1 MIFCQTLI
9 LYIVSL
15 NDVTSHFQKKNIS
28 NMTLPYSSYLSIISH
43 NIKRNEMKKILISS
57 ILFSSFILTNA
68 NASLNKKETKS
79 TKYTIKN
86 GDTLFKIAR
95 KHHTTVEE
103 VRKANHF
110 KKGQILKL
118 GKVLKVP
125 TDTYFPKEK
134 ISKRAKSSKTIKITR
149 LAKTKL
155 GQKYVWGAIG
165 RKNTFDCSGFT
176 SYVYKKNGI
185 RIPRTSREQSKY
197 GTHVSRKN
205 LKPGDLVFFD
215 TSKKHKGYVNHVG
228 IYLGGN
234 KFIHASSAK
243 KKVIITSLNKKFYSQ
258 RYKGARRPK
267 G

>member
-1 MIFCQTLI
+1 
-9 LYIVSL
+9 
-15 NDVTSHFQKKNIS
+15 
-28 NMTLPYSSYLSIISH
+28 
-43 NIKRNEMKKILISS
+43 MKQILIGS
-57 ILFSSFILTNA
+57 ILFSSLILTNV
-68 NASLNKKETKS
+68 NAEAHKKV
-79 TKYTIKN
+79 TKYAVKN

-103 VRKANHF
+103 VRKENHL
-110 KKGQILKL
+110 KKEQILKL

-125 TDTYFPKEK
+125 NNTYFPNKK
-134 ISKRAKSSKTIKITR
+134 KKVAKRSKSSKTSKITK
-149 LAKTKL
+149 LAKKKL
-155 GQKYVWGAIG
+155 GKKYVWGAIG
-165 RKNTFDCSGFT
+165 KRNTFDCSGFT

-185 RIPRTSREQSKY
+185 CIPRTSREQSTYGKY
-197 GTHVSRKN
+197 VSRGK

-215 TSKKHKGYVNHVG
+215 TSKKRKGYVNHVG

-243 KKVIITSLNKKFYSQ
+243 KKIVITSLNKKFYSQ